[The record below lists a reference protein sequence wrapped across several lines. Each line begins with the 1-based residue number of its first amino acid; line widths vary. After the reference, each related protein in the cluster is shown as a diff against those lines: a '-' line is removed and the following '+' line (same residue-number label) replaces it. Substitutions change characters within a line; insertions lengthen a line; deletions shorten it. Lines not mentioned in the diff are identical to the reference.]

1 MRINGHC
8 VPFSSVQTLQRL
20 AAVQALGSARLR
32 MARPWWRKVYYLVF
46 PVLVL
51 MFIHGVFTDPA
62 LSNGKVDLLDG
73 GEVFIEVCFMISLA
87 TWAVRIRL
95 RGQGFRLQR

>member
-1 MRINGHC
+1 
-8 VPFSSVQTLQRL
+8 
-20 AAVQALGSARLR
+20 
-32 MARPWWRKVYYLVF
+32 MARPWWRKVHYLVF
-46 PVLVL
+46 PALVL

-73 GEVFIEVCFMISLA
+73 GKVFIEVCFMISLA